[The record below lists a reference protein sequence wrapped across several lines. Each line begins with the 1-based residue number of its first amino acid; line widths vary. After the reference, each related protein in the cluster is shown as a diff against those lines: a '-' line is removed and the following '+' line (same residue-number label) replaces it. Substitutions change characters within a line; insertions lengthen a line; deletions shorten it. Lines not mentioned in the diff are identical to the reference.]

1 MVSGRIGA
9 RALRDLLGDWR
20 TEAPANEALA
30 DRVRLLLLD
39 GRISAGI
46 RLPAERELADAL
58 ALSRTTVAAAYRRL
72 RAAGFATS
80 LQGSGTTTRLP
91 LGRPAAPSP
100 GGTVIGF
107 MHASLPATR
116 MLPGALDDSLL
127 AAYRSHF
134 ASLGY
139 DGVGQPELR
148 AAIADWYGRRGLPTD
163 PEQIVVTTGSQSA
176 IYLAA
181 RALVARG
188 DRVWAES
195 PSYPNAYDALR
206 EVGARLITT
215 PVTVEDGW
223 DMPALEA
230 AFQRSAP
237 TVAYTMPD
245 FQNPT
250 GRSMS
255 VEDRERL
262 LEAAAATGTV
272 VLADEAT
279 AELDIDRGEALPPLG
294 TLADAHGAEVV
305 HLGSASKQ
313 LWGGLRIGWLR
324 AAPQL
329 ARRIAALRGS
339 TDLAVP
345 VFEQL
350 VVTRLLPHSA
360 EIAEERREQLRA
372 GRETARAAIAELL
385 PDWTFPPRLEG
396 GLAAWV
402 NLGAPVSS
410 QLALAAH
417 GRGLLVAAGPR
428 FGIDGAFE
436 RHLRVPIAADP
447 DNLRRGLEVLAELW
461 PSVHRLA
468 RVEFDSYAGTVA

>member
-1 MVSGRIGA
+1 MGA

-20 TEAPANEALA
+20 SDAPAYEALS

-39 GRISAGI
+39 GRVSSGI

-72 RAAGFATS
+72 RETGYAS
-80 LQGSGTTTRLP
+80 SVQGSGTTTRLP
-91 LGRPAAPSP
+91 NARPAAGVP
-100 GGTVIGF
+100 GGTLIGF
-107 MHASLPATR
+107 THASLPATR
-116 MLPGALDDSLL
+116 MLPSALDDELL
-127 AAYRSHF
+127 ADYRSHF
-134 ASLGY
+134 GTLGY
-139 DGVGQPELR
+139 DGIGQLELR
-148 AAIADWYGRRGLPTD
+148 EAIADWYGRRGLPTD

-176 IYLAA
+176 IFLAA
-181 RALVARG
+181 KALVNRG
-188 DRVWAES
+188 DRAWAES

-206 EVGARLITT
+206 DAGARLITT

-223 DMPALEA
+223 DLPALEA

-237 TVAYTMPD
+237 AVAYTMPD

-255 VEDRERL
+255 MRDRERI
-262 LEAAAATGTV
+262 LEAAAAAGTV
-272 VLADEAT
+272 VIADEAT
-279 AELDIDRGEALPPLG
+279 AELDIDRGVVLPPLG
-294 TLADAHGAEVV
+294 ALAEAHGAEVV
-305 HLGSASKQ
+305 HIGSASKQ
-313 LWGGLRIGWLR
+313 IWGGLRIGWLR
-324 AAPQL
+324 ATPQL
-329 ARRIAALRGS
+329 ARRIAAQRGS

-350 VVTRLLPHSA
+350 VVARLLPHSA
-360 EIAEERREQLRA
+360 EIAEERREQLRV
-372 GRETARAAIAELL
+372 GRETARTMISELL
-385 PDWTFPPRLEG
+385 PDWTFPPRLDG

-417 GRGLLVAAGPR
+417 ARGLLVAAGPR

-436 RHLRVPIAADP
+436 RNLRIPIAADP
-447 DNLRRGLEVLAELW
+447 QALRQGIEVIAELW

-468 RVEFDSYAGTVA
+468 RAEFESYAGTVA

>member
-1 MVSGRIGA
+1 MGHGRLGT
-9 RALRDLLGDWR
+9 RALRELLGDWR
-20 TEAPANEALA
+20 SDAPAYEALS
-30 DRVRLLLLD
+30 DRMRLLLLD
-39 GRISAGI
+39 GRISSGI

-58 ALSRTTVAAAYRRL
+58 ELSRTTVAAAYRRL
-72 RAAGFATS
+72 REAGFASS
-80 LQGSGTTTRLP
+80 LQGSGTTTQLP
-91 LGRPAAPSP
+91 HGRPSAPSV
-100 GGTVIGF
+100 GGTLIGF

-116 MLPGALDDSLL
+116 LLAGVLDDELL
-127 AAYRSHF
+127 GQYRGHF
-134 ASLGY
+134 GTLGY
-139 DGVGQPELR
+139 DGIGQLELR
-148 AAIADWYGRRGLPTD
+148 VAIADWYERRGLPTD

-181 RALVARG
+181 KALISRG

-206 EVGARLITT
+206 DVGARLITT

-223 DMPALEA
+223 DLPALEA
-230 AFQRSAP
+230 AFQRTAP
-237 TVAYTMPD
+237 VLAYTMPD
-245 FQNPT
+245 FHNPT

-255 VEDRERL
+255 VRDRERF
-262 LEAAAATGTV
+262 LEAAAAAGTV

-279 AELDIDRGEALPPLG
+279 AELDIDRRATLPPLG
-294 TLADAHGAEVV
+294 ALADAHGAEVV
-305 HLGSASKQ
+305 HIGSASKQ
-313 LWGGLRIGWLR
+313 IWGGLRIGWLR

-329 ARRIAALRGS
+329 VRRIATHRGS

-350 VVTRLLPHSA
+350 VVARLLPHSA
-360 EIAEERREQLRA
+360 EIADERREQLRA
-372 GRETARAAIAELL
+372 GRDTARSAIAELL
-385 PDWTFPPRLEG
+385 PEWTFPPRLDG

-402 NLGAPVSS
+402 NLGAPASS

-417 GRGLLVAAGPR
+417 ARGLLVAAGPR

-436 RHLRVPIAADP
+436 RNLRIPIAADP

-461 PSVHRLA
+461 PAVRGQA
-468 RVEFDSYAGTVA
+468 RAELDGYVGTVA

>member
-1 MVSGRIGA
+1 MTRGRIGA

-20 TEAPANEALA
+20 SDAPAYESLS

-39 GRISAGI
+39 GRISTGI
-46 RLPAERELADAL
+46 RLPAERELAESL
-58 ALSRTTVAAAYRRL
+58 ELSRTTVAAAYRRL
-72 RAAGFATS
+72 REAGFAAS
-80 LQGSGTTTRLP
+80 VQGSGTTTQLP
-91 LGRPAAPSP
+91 HGRPGLPAVT
-100 GGTVIGF
+100 GTLIGF
-107 MHASLPATR
+107 THASLPATK
-116 MLPGALDDSLL
+116 LLSTVLDDELL
-127 AAYRSHF
+127 DDYRGHF
-134 ASLGY
+134 GTLGY
-139 DGVGQPELR
+139 DGIGQPELR

-163 PEQIVVTTGSQSA
+163 PDQIVVTTGSQSA
-176 IYLAA
+176 IFLAA
-181 RALVARG
+181 KALVNRG

-206 EVGARLITT
+206 DAGARLITT

-223 DMPALEA
+223 DLTSLEA
-230 AFQRSAP
+230 VFQRSAP

-255 VEDRERL
+255 VHDRERF
-262 LEAAAATGTV
+262 LEAAAAAGTIV
-272 VLADEAT
+272 IADEAT
-279 AELDIDRGEALPPLG
+279 SEMDIDRRAVLPPIG

-305 HLGSASKQ
+305 LIGSASKQ
-313 LWGGLRIGWLR
+313 IWGGLRIGWLR
-324 AAPQL
+324 ATPQL
-329 ARRIAALRGS
+329 ARRIATHRGS
-339 TDLAVP
+339 SDLAVP

-350 VVTRLLPHSA
+350 VVSRLLPRSA

-372 GRETARAAIAELL
+372 GRETARTAIAELL

-417 GRGLLVAAGPR
+417 ARGLLVAAGPR
-428 FGIDGAFE
+428 FGMDGAFE
-436 RHLRVPIAADP
+436 RNLRIPIAADP
-447 DNLRRGLEVLAELW
+447 ENLQRGLEVIAELW
-461 PSVHRLA
+461 PSVNRLA
-468 RVEFDSYAGTVA
+468 RPEFESYAGTVA